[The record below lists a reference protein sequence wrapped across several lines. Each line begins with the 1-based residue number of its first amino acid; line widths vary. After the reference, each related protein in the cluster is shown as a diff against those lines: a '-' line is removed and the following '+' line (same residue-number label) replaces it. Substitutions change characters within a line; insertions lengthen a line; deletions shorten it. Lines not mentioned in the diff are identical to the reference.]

1 MIEVTSLRI
10 WGPYRVGGW
19 GLILSDFDLWNYIR
33 SGRLVIKPFR
43 EDVVRENG
51 LDLRIGA
58 KIARMKPVDEVFDTH
73 NDDEIAKFYD
83 VEEGDSFVIRPREH
97 VLLHTLEYIK
107 LPLDLMGFV
116 NLRSSYARIGL
127 SIPPTIIDANFEGE
141 LTIELIGGE
150 FPIKLYA
157 GDRFIHVVFSKL
169 SSPVERPY
177 SGKYQGQRG
186 IRLPSFKD

>member
-1 MIEVTSLRI
+1 VIEVTSLRI
-10 WGPYRVGGW
+10 WRPYRVGGW

-73 NDDEIAKFYD
+73 NDDEIARFYE
-83 VEEGDSFVIRPREH
+83 VEEGDYFVIRPREH